1 VSAEGFV
8 FQPVD
13 VGDAEGLAHL
23 ARQHALAFARPWS
36 AEDFD
41 ALMRT
46 PGVLAVLAR
55 DAAGAP
61 CGVLLI
67 RSVIDEAEILTIG
80 VDPAR
85 RNKGL
90 GRRLVEEAQSLLQ
103 GLGVVELWLEVAETN
118 AAARALY
125 RACGFTEAGRR
136 SGYYAEEGAP
146 VDALVLRRALNT
158 ATH

>member
-1 VSAEGFV
+1 LPNEGFV
-8 FQPVD
+8 LEPVQ
-13 VGDAEGLAHL
+13 VGDARGLALL
-23 ARQHALAFARPWS
+23 AQQHALAFSRPWS

-55 DAAGAP
+55 DAGGAP

-85 RNKGL
+85 RKRGL
-90 GRRLVEEAQSLLQ
+90 GRLLVAEAEALLRT
-103 GLGVVELWLEVAETN
+103 LGVVELWLEVAETN
-118 AAARALY
+118 TAARALY
-125 RACGFTEAGRR
+125 KACGFTEAGRR
-136 SGYYAEEGAP
+136 AGYYAEEGAP

-158 ATH
+158 AAH